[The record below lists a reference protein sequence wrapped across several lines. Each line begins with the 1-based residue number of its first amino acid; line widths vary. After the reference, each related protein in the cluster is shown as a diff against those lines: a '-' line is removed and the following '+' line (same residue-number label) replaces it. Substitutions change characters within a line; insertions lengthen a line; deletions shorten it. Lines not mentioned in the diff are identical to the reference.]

1 MLGNRKSEDTH
12 WLGRKARHTAKRL
25 ETSADGL
32 RAVVC
37 RVTAMASVPVFAVTG
52 WLAMT
57 SSTMAVTATYRND
70 FRVCAGR
77 LLRAGVAAEAA
88 SQACAAA
95 LRPGDLSACVS
106 RIGRQTQIAAPDAL
120 ATCRQSRRP
129 EDLATCVVGISRY
142 TREAANPAVLNYCGR
157 SLLPVRFAECVVG
170 LRAEIDI
177 APPQALESCIDSS
190 DRVSGFLPT
199 FIPSTAQP
207 SQFRPTYESTPLPPQ
222 ATPTPSAPSTVP
234 PATDSGSSDPNQTPA
249 QPSQTP
255 ANPGTR

>member
-1 MLGNRKSEDTH
+1 MMLGNKRNKDAH
-12 WLGRKARHTAKRL
+12 WHTAKPI
-25 ETSADGL
+25 ETNADGL
-32 RAVVC
+32 KAVVC
-37 RVTAMASVPVFAVTG
+37 RVTAMASIPVFVVSG
-52 WLAMT
+52 WLAMA
-57 SSTMAVTATYRND
+57 SSTMALTGAYRND

-77 LLRAGVAAEAA
+77 LLKSGVAAEAA

-95 LRPGDLSACVS
+95 LRPSDLSACVT

-120 ATCRQSRRP
+120 ATCKQSRRP

-142 TREAANPAVLNYCGR
+142 TREAANPEVLNYCGR

-170 LRAEIDI
+170 LRAEIDL
-177 APPQALESCIDSS
+177 APPQALETCIDSS
-190 DRVSGFLPT
+190 DKISGFLPS

-207 SQFRPTYESTPLPPQ
+207 TQFRPTYESTPLPPQ

-234 PATDSGSSDPNQTPA
+234 PASGSGSSDPTQTPT

-255 ANPGTR
+255 ANPSTK

>member
-1 MLGNRKSEDTH
+1 MLGNRKNEDTH
-12 WLGRKARHTAKRL
+12 RFGFKASRSAKRL
-25 ETSADGL
+25 ERSADALKG
-32 RAVVC
+32 VVC

-57 SSTMAVTATYRND
+57 SSSIAVTATYRND

-95 LRPGDLSACVS
+95 LRPGDLSACVT
-106 RIGRQTQIAAPDAL
+106 RIGRQTQIAGPDAL

-170 LRAEIDI
+170 LRAEIDF
-177 APPQALESCIDSS
+177 APAQALETCIDSS
-190 DRVSGFLPT
+190 DRFTGFLPS

-207 SQFRPTYESTPLPPQ
+207 TQFRPTYESTPLPPE

-234 PATDSGSSDPNQTPA
+234 PATAPGSSGPT
-249 QPSQTP
+249 QTP
-255 ANPGTR
+255 ANPGSR